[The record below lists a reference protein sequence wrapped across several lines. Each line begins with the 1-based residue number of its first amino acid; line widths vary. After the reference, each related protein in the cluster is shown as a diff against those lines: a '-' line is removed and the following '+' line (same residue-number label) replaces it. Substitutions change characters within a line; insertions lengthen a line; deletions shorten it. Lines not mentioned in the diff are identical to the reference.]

1 MIFNGC
7 AAIIHLKLE
16 GKTGEIDS
24 TAKFVKLLFS
34 AIFNETTVNH
44 QKWEGSKG
52 EIDLFLHS

>member
-24 TAKFVKLLFS
+24 TGKFVKLLFT
-34 AIFNETTVNH
+34 AIFNKKSRNRLILVPI
-44 QKWEGSKG
+44 G
-52 EIDLFLHS
+52 